1 MPVMGAPAPV
11 RKAVFPA
18 AGLGTR
24 FLPAT
29 KAQPKEMLVLVDKP
43 VIQYGVEEAVQSGV
57 SNIIIVTGR
66 GKNAIED
73 HFDVNIELESF
84 LDQRGKKDQ
93 LAEVRK
99 HIPGTRPEMLITL
112 LTYCYSVGMYDSRDI
127 EWASRTDRTIRY
139 ICAGVRPE
147 WRTLRRFRRNHR
159 DIIRASL
166 IHVMKQTW
174 AFHFE
179 TGEADYV
186 GYEWF
191 ESELIHEFTET
202 AVARLDIAALL
213 DRADTD

>member
-1 MPVMGAPAPV
+1 MDTRMKNVVG
-11 RKAVFPA
+11 A
-18 AGLGTR
+18 AGRSRALPTDLSQCLGSR
-24 FLPAT
+24 ALL
-29 KAQPKEMLVLVDKP
+29 QLCLD
-43 VIQYGVEEAVQSGV
+43 AVQQIPS
-57 SNIIIVTGR
+57 
-66 GKNAIED
+66 A
-73 HFDVNIELESF
+73 
-84 LDQRGKKDQ
+84 Q

-99 HIPGTRPEMLITL
+99 HMPGTRPEMLITL

-159 DIIRASL
+159 DLIRASL

-202 AVARLDIAALL
+202 AVGRLDIAALL